1 MDILTRY
8 LGYEARTTRYFLLRC
23 RELRPEQ
30 WRQQVDVGHGTVYQ
44 TLLHVIG
51 NLEAWTD
58 LLYERPQ
65 RARPWPPDDMAT
77 VDDFLARYDAT
88 IQDFF
93 ARAGELAE
101 AGRFDECYTDYLDN
115 PPTQKTFGGTLL
127 HVLTHTTIH
136 RSELMHLLHRLG
148 VPDLIEGDAL
158 SWEAQRTASAQES
171 AH

>member
-8 LGYEARTTRYFLLRC
+8 LGCEAWTTRCFLLRC

-30 WRQQVDVGHGTVYQ
+30 WHQQVDVGHGTIYQ

-65 RARPWPPDDMAT
+65 RPSPWPPSHVAT
-77 VDDFLARYDAT
+77 VDDFLARYDAA
-88 IQDFF
+88 IQDFS

-101 AGRFDECYTDYLDN
+101 AGRLDERYTDYRDD
-115 PPTQKTFGGTLL
+115 PPTQCS
-127 HVLTHTTIH
+127 HSSV
-136 RSELMHLLHRLG
+136 S
-148 VPDLIEGDAL
+148 
-158 SWEAQRTASAQES
+158 
-171 AH
+171 

>member
-8 LGYEARTTRYFLLRC
+8 LGYEAWTTRYFLLRC

-65 RARPWPPDDMAT
+65 RAHPWPPDDTAT
-77 VDDFLARYDAT
+77 VDDFLARYDAA
-88 IQDFF
+88 IQDFS
-93 ARAGELAE
+93 ARARELAE
-101 AGRFDECYTDYLDN
+101 AGRLDARYIDYLDN

-136 RSELMHLLHRLG
+136 RSELMHLLQRLG

-158 SWEAQRTASAQES
+158 SWEAQRGRAGG
-171 AH
+171 